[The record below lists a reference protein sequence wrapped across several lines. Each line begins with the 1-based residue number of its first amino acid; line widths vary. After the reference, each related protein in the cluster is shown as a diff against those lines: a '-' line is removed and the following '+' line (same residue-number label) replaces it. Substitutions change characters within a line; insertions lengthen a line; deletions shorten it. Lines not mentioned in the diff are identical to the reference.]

1 MTASPLRMR
10 ILGLMFVGIL
20 LSLVVISPLGVKS
33 TDVAQAGSPN
43 AIQNLP
49 GCLQNLLPIE
59 DDNSSGP
66 VNPGF
71 QLVNNKDVPQMAEE
85 YARAF
90 KVSRAL
96 PCDIPLGSHP
106 GMYNMADKYARL
118 AKTGENPYIDPAGY
132 KAELDLDEAMY
143 HAVLDAQVKAAAA
156 AK

>member
-71 QLVNNKDVPQMAEE
+71 QLKLANTTYNTLYVNNNGNVT
-85 YARAF
+85 F
-90 KVSRAL
+90 
-96 PCDIPLGSHP
+96 GSP
-106 GMYNMADKYARL
+106 
-118 AKTGENPYIDPAGY
+118 
-132 KAELDLDEAMY
+132 
-143 HAVLDAQVKAAAA
+143 LDAYTPFGL
-156 AK
+156 